1 MWKVLWDV
9 WNGLWTLLRN
19 SPFAFW
25 LSLALIA
32 VSLVELFTKNTWWK
46 ERGLKVTVAVISVV
60 LLIVQAWASG
70 KASEKEAANL
80 NTALTQQRN
89 ELTQTLTQA
98 FTVGTNKT
106 LEGAAQTAEQT
117 RKSARD
123 QTDAIRRQATQNLT
137 QLQGSMV
144 GTSQCPGV
152 AGSILRPNGRPDGIV
167 VFNTD
172 RKLNM
177 YDVRVELIEYGP
189 GAAGGPWSTI
199 LQDQTLAFPLIP
211 PDHSSTHPFT
221 FLSQMTNI
229 DVQVLAF
236 TRTKICG
243 LRIYLVDKGGNVWV
257 NDPKATLADSK
268 PEP

>member
-60 LLIVQAWASG
+60 LLIVQALASG

-98 FTVGTNKT
+98 FTVGTNKI
-106 LEGAAQTAEQT
+106 LEVQ
-117 RKSARD
+117 
-123 QTDAIRRQATQNLT
+123 RRLPSKLERVRGIKRTQF
-137 QLQGSMV
+137 G
-144 GTSQCPGV
+144 
-152 AGSILRPNGRPDGIV
+152 
-167 VFNTD
+167 D
-172 RKLNM
+172 R
-177 YDVRVELIEYGP
+177 R
-189 GAAGGPWSTI
+189 
-199 LQDQTLAFPLIP
+199 
-211 PDHSSTHPFT
+211 H
-221 FLSQMTNI
+221 
-229 DVQVLAF
+229 
-236 TRTKICG
+236 
-243 LRIYLVDKGGNVWV
+243 RI
-257 NDPKATLADSK
+257 
-268 PEP
+268 